1 MNAKDHPEFQIEE
14 EHLNKTL
21 GALEAKLAHIAQS
34 DQPGGDAHAH
44 NALVDLAMAKYSIYS
59 VCHCEE
65 RSLRRSNLQFGVGD
79 CFAPLAMTSG

>member
-1 MNAKDHPEFQIEE
+1 MNAQDHPEFQIEE

-44 NALVDLAMAKYSIYS
+44 NALVDLAMAEYKQLQPARAVPYFGRIY
-59 VCHCEE
+59 
-65 RSLRRSNLQFGVGD
+65 R
-79 CFAPLAMTSG
+79 